1 MTSAITDFW
10 IDTDW
15 CLAHYLCVDVAPV
28 FFETRDE
35 GWAASVRPSDFTSI
49 SAAETNSIL
58 WAAAHC
64 PVAAIKIR
72 LSSGEIVD
80 ANSPVLKNLAGSS
93 SRS

>member
-10 IDTDW
+10 VDTDW
-15 CLAHYLCVDVAPV
+15 CLAHYLCVDIAPV
-28 FFETRDE
+28 FFEMRDE
-35 GWAASVRPSDFTSI
+35 GWAASVRPSDFTSM

-72 LSSGEIVD
+72 LSKGETVD
-80 ANSPVLKNLAGSS
+80 ANSTLLKNLAGRS